1 MSRDSERSAPSV
13 RRSYIV
19 ATMIFLILSAWII
32 SGQMNNLGFG
42 KQQEHGTTTQTAAAT
57 GGAAPPP
64 QQQHQGAAAPAQ
76 PNAQNANAPQIP
88 TVRVRTI
95 TAEQR
100 ATDLVVRGRTEAVRK
115 VEVKAEVAGAVAAVR
130 AEKGQLVKRGDV
142 LCELNVEARAAQLK
156 MAKATARQREIE
168 YEGAKK
174 LQEKGFRSET
184 SVAQA
189 LAAFE
194 GAKAEVERMEKQFDN
209 TRIRAPFHGV
219 VDNRMVEV
227 GDYMVPGTPCALVVD
242 LHPMLVIGQVSE
254 NEVPLIKIGDRG
266 WAKLITGE
274 RAEGH
279 LRFVAQSA
287 DPATR
292 TFRVELEVPND
303 ASTIRDG
310 ITAEIHVTTRTVV
323 AHRISPAI
331 LGLDDRG
338 VVGVRIVEAGNR
350 VRFVPVTIISDGA
363 EGMWVT
369 GLPQTVTVITVGQNY
384 VVNGQ
389 VVNPVP
395 EDKTVQR

>member
-1 MSRDSERSAPSV
+1 
-13 RRSYIV
+13 
-19 ATMIFLILSAWII
+19 ATMIFLILAAWII

-42 KQQEHGTTTQTAAAT
+42 KPQHAGATTQVAST

-64 QQQHQGAAAPAQ
+64 PQQQGAAAPAA
-76 PNAQNANAPQIP
+76 PKDPNAPQIP

-95 TAEQR
+95 AAEQR
-100 ATDLVVRGRTEAVRK
+100 ATDLTIRGRTEAVRK
-115 VEVKAEVAGAVAAVR
+115 VEVKAEVAGAVAAIRVQ
-130 AEKGQLVKRGDV
+130 KGQPVKRGDI
-142 LCELNVEARAAQLK
+142 LCELNVESRAAQLK
-156 MAKATARQREIE
+156 MAQATARQRQIE
-168 YEGAKK
+168 YEGGKK

-184 SVAQA
+184 AVAQS
-189 LAAFE
+189 LAAYE
-194 GAKAEVERMEKQFDN
+194 GAKAEVERMEKQFEN
-209 TRIRAPFHGV
+209 TRIRAPFNGV

-227 GDYMVPGTPCALVVD
+227 GDYMVAGTTCALVVD
-242 LHPMLVIGQVSE
+242 LHPILVIGQVSE

-266 WAKLITGE
+266 WAKLVTGE

-287 DPATR
+287 DPSTR

-310 ITAEIHVTTRTVV
+310 VTAEIHVTTRTLL

-338 VVGVRIVEAGNR
+338 VVGVRIIEQGNR
-350 VRFVPVTIISDGA
+350 VRFVPVTIISDA
-363 EGMWVT
+363 PDGMWVT
-369 GLPQTVTVITVGQNY
+369 GLPPTVTIITVGQEY
-384 VVNGQ
+384 VINGQ
-389 VVNPVP
+389 VVNPIP

>member
-1 MSRDSERSAPSV
+1 MSRDSERPAPSV

-42 KQQEHGTTTQTAAAT
+42 KQQEHGATTQAAAAS
-57 GGAAPPP
+57 GAAPPP
-64 QQQHQGAAAPAQ
+64 QRQQQGAAAPAQ

-100 ATDLVVRGRTEAVRK
+100 ATDLVIRGRTEAVRK
-115 VEVKAEVAGAVAAVR
+115 VEVKAEIAGAVAAIRVQ
-130 AEKGQLVKRGDV
+130 KGQMVKRGDI
-142 LCELNVEARAAQLK
+142 LCELNVESRAAQLK

-168 YEGAKK
+168 YEGAKT
-174 LQEKGFRSET
+174 LQAKGFRSET
-184 SVAQA
+184 AVAQA

-209 TRIRAPFHGV
+209 TKVRAPFDGV

-227 GDYMVPGTPCALVVD
+227 GDYMVPGTTCALIVD
-242 LHPMLVIGQVSE
+242 LHPVLVIGQVSE
-254 NEVPLIKIGDRG
+254 NEVTLIKIGDRG
-266 WAKLITGE
+266 WAQLITGE

-303 ASTIRDG
+303 ANTIRDG
-310 ITAEIHVTTRTVV
+310 VTAEIHITTRTVV

-350 VRFVPVTIISDGA
+350 VRFVPVTIISDSA
-363 EGMWVT
+363 DGMWVT
-369 GLPQTVTVITVGQNY
+369 GLPATVTVITVGQNY

>member
-1 MSRDSERSAPSV
+1 
-13 RRSYIV
+13 
-19 ATMIFLILSAWII
+19 MIFLILAAWII

-42 KQQEHGTTTQTAAAT
+42 KPQQHAANATTQTAAAT
-57 GGAAPPP
+57 TGGATTTPPPPPP
-64 QQQHQGAAAPAQ
+64 QQQGAPPPPAQ
-76 PNAQNANAPQIP
+76 PNANAPQIP

-100 ATDLVVRGRTEAVRK
+100 ATDLVIRGRTEAVRK
-115 VEVKAEVAGAVAAVR
+115 VEVKAEVAGAVASVR
-130 AEKGQLVKRGDV
+130 VQKGQLVKRGDI

-156 MAKATARQREIE
+156 MAQATARQRQIE
-168 YEGAKK
+168 YEGSKA
-174 LQEKGFRSET
+174 LQAKGFRSET
-184 SVAQA
+184 AVAQA
-189 LAAFE
+189 LAAYE
-194 GAKAEVERMEKQFDN
+194 GAKAEVERMEKQFEN
-209 TRIRAPFHGV
+209 TKIRAPFDGV

-227 GDYMVPGTPCALVVD
+227 GDYMVPGTTCALVVD

-254 NEVPLIKIGDRG
+254 NEVSRIKIGDRG
-266 WAKLITGE
+266 WAKLVTGE
-274 RAEGH
+274 RAEGT

-310 ITAEIHVTTRTVV
+310 VTAEIHVTTRTVL

-350 VRFVPVTIISDGA
+350 VRFVPVTIVSDSA

-369 GLPQTVTVITVGQNY
+369 GLPPTVTVITVGQNY

>member
-1 MSRDSERSAPSV
+1 MSRDSDRSPAV

-19 ATMIFLILSAWII
+19 ATIIFLVLAAWII

-42 KQQEHGTTTQTAAAT
+42 KPQHGANTSQAAATT

-64 QQQHQGAAAPAQ
+64 KQQGAAAPAQ
-76 PNAQNANAPQIP
+76 PTAQNANAPTIP

-100 ATDLVVRGRTEAVRK
+100 ATDLTIRGRTEAVRK
-115 VEVKAEVAGAVAAVR
+115 VEVKAEVAGAVAGIRVQ
-130 AEKGQLVKRGDV
+130 KGQLVKRGDI

-156 MAKATARQREIE
+156 MAQATARQRQIE
-168 YEGAKK
+168 YEGSKS
-174 LQEKGFRSET
+174 LQAKGFRSET
-184 SVAQA
+184 AVAQA
-189 LAAFE
+189 LAAYE
-194 GAKAEVERMEKQFDN
+194 GAKAEVERMEKQFEN
-209 TRIRAPFHGV
+209 TKIRAPFDGV

-227 GDYMVPGTPCALVVD
+227 GDYMVPGTTCALVVD

-254 NEVPLIKIGDRG
+254 NEVALIKIGDRG
-266 WAKLITGE
+266 WAKLVTGE
-274 RAEGH
+274 RAEGR

-310 ITAEIHVTTRTVV
+310 VTAEIHVTTRTVM

-338 VVGVRIVEAGNR
+338 IVGVRIIESGNR
-350 VRFVPVTIISDGA
+350 VRFVPVIIISDSA
-363 EGMWVT
+363 EGMWVS
-369 GLPQTVTVITVGQNY
+369 GLPPTVTIITVGQEY

>member
-1 MSRDSERSAPSV
+1 
-13 RRSYIV
+13 
-19 ATMIFLILSAWII
+19 MIFLILASWII
-32 SGQMNNLGFG
+32 SGQLNQLGFG
-42 KQQEHGTTTQTAAAT
+42 KQAAT
-57 GGAAPPP
+57 AGATQAAQSNNGATP
-64 QQQHQGAAAPAQ
+64 QQQQRAAGAPA
-76 PNAQNANAPQIP
+76 PNADPNSNTPQIP

-100 ATDLVVRGRTEAVRK
+100 ATDLVIRGRTEAVRK
-115 VEVKAEVAGAVAAVR
+115 VEVKAEVAGAVSAVR
-130 AEKGQLVKRGDV
+130 AQKGQIVKAGDI

-156 MAKATARQREIE
+156 MAQATARQRQIE
-168 YEGAKK
+168 YEGAKA

-184 SVAQA
+184 AVAQA
-189 LAAFE
+189 LAAYE
-194 GAKAEVERMEKQFDN
+194 GAKADVQRMEKQLED
-209 TRIRAPFHGV
+209 TKIRAPFDGV

-227 GDYMVPGTPCALVVD
+227 GDYMVPGTTCALVVD

-254 NEVPLIKIGDRG
+254 NEVTLIKIGDRG
-266 WAKLITGE
+266 WAKLVTGE

-310 ITAEIHVTTRTVV
+310 VTAEIHVTTRTVT

-338 VVGVRIVEAGNR
+338 VVGVRIIEQGNR
-350 VRFVPVTIISDGA
+350 VRFIPVTIISDGPD
-363 EGMWVT
+363 GMWVM
-369 GLPQTVTVITVGQNY
+369 GLPPTATIITVGQEY